1 MTYLDEDLNA
11 VAKDLK
17 ELFSERN
24 TFFITGSTGLVGTLL
39 VKSILYCN
47 KKYNTNNYVVAFAR
61 NRIKAEEIFAD
72 YIGNPNLFICTGDV
86 NQEFQYDGNVDYL
99 IHAASETKSINMVK
113 KPIETLWTSING
125 TKNALDF
132 ACVKNVKGMV
142 YLSSMEAFGRT
153 NPVLKSVKEDDLGY
167 IDITNVRSC
176 YPESKRLNENMCACY
191 AQEKGLKVCSARL
204 AQTFGAGISKSENRI
219 FAQFAKSVL
228 EESNIVLHTKG
239 DSYGNYVYSSDA
251 ARAIFR
257 LLEKGNMGE
266 VYTIANEDSCIK
278 IRDMAQLV
286 AEKLANNKI
295 KVIYDIPENNKY
307 GYAPDVVMHLDSS
320 KMQQLGWKPEISLLD
335 SYKRLIASWGE
346 I

>member
-1 MTYLDEDLNA
+1 MTYLYEDFNV
-11 VAKDLK
+11 VAKELK
-17 ELFSERN
+17 ELFPEN
-24 TFFITGSTGLVGTLL
+24 DTFFITGSTGLVGTLL

-47 KKYNTNNYVVAFAR
+47 KEYDTSHYVVAFAR
-61 NRIKAEEIFAD
+61 NKTKAEEIFAD
-72 YIGNPNLFICTGDV
+72 YIDNPSLFICIGDV

-99 IHAASETKSINMVK
+99 VHAASETKSINMIK
-113 KPIETLWTSING
+113 KPVETLWTSING

-132 ACVKNVKGMV
+132 AYRKNVKGMV
-142 YLSSMEAFGRT
+142 YLSSMEAFGQT
-153 NPVLKSVKEDDLGY
+153 NPLLNKVKENDLGY

-191 AQEKGLKVCSARL
+191 AQEKKLKVCSARL
-204 AQTFGAGISKSENRI
+204 AQTFGAGVSKNENRI
-219 FAQFAKSVL
+219 FAQFAKSVI
-228 EESNIVLHTKG
+228 EGSDIVLHTEG
-239 DSYGNYVYSSDA
+239 NSYGNYVYSSDA

-257 LLEKGNMGE
+257 LLKKGNAGE
-266 VYTIANEDSCIK
+266 VYTIANEASCIK
-278 IRDMAQLV
+278 IRDMAQMV
-286 AEKLANNKI
+286 AEDLANNKI
-295 KVIYDIPENNKY
+295 KVIYDIPVNNKY